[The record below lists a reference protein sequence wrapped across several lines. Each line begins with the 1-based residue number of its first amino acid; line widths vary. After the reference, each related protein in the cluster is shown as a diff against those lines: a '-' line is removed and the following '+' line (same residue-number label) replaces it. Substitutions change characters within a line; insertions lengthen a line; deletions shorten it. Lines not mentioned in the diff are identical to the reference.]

1 MLELALIGKNISH
14 SRSESI
20 YQSLLKQK
28 LNYTLL
34 DFKSEEKI
42 WSLSELE
49 SKFDG
54 VSITAPYKKFYVD
67 EVKDQSGLGIINTL
81 RFNKSRVEATN
92 TDFLAINSILESYI
106 KSGVKTVHLLG
117 DGSMAEIT
125 KLLLD
130 KYEVNQLQYSRKL
143 NNIGTFENSSIKKNY
158 SDLVIN
164 TCAREYSFQGSL
176 LGSYHF
182 WDMNYDMDN
191 HKKYFQSSKV
201 NYFDGTEQLIL
212 QARFALDFWG
222 F

>member
-20 YQSLLKQK
+20 YQGLLKK
-28 LNYTLL
+28 KFNYTLL
-34 DFKSEEKI
+34 DFESEDKI
-42 WSLSELE
+42 WTLDELKN
-49 SKFDG
+49 KFHG
-54 VSITAPYKKFYVD
+54 VSITSPYKKYYVN
-67 EVKDQSGLGIINTL
+67 EVEDHSGLGIINTL
-81 RFNKSRVEATN
+81 RFSNSRVEATN
-92 TDFLAINSILESYI
+92 TDFLAVNSILENYI
-106 KSGVKTVHLLG
+106 KSGVETVHLLG

-125 KLLLD
+125 KTLLD
-130 KYEVNQLQYSRKL
+130 KHSVNQLQYSRKL
-143 NNIGTFENSSIKKNY
+143 NNLSVFENSSITKDA

-164 TCAREYSFQGSL
+164 TCARDYSFQGSF
-176 LGSYHF
+176 LGSFHF

-201 NYFDGTEQLIL
+201 NYFDGAEQLLL